1 MDAPC
6 SASLNCGTEAQ
17 LNFKLI
23 WQLCSNHD
31 EGLLVMHE
39 DPEASPWCSKSCSLS
54 VLCGCITHNCLTPSR
69 HGHSVGL
76 DLSSITHHTLILV
89 RCMWVYMCMWWFF
102 FGCSPQCAFPCIWQD
117 MGIISEIHQRICV
130 TPSYFLSSRLR
141 FWYYTLI
148 FLALLLSAV
157 GRKKK
162 RLSTP
167 LSCRTHLWLYWFS
180 LKLYL
185 QKTGR
190 M

>member
-1 MDAPC
+1 MFLALAPRDDHHHFYVNKANHKFTCFLAGASHSKQLYIGWLLLDFTGRGSGTARGVIQLLAVTADMDAPC

-76 DLSSITHHTLILV
+76 DLSSITHHTHILV
-89 RCMWVYMCMWWFF
+89 RCMWVYMCMWWF
-102 FGCSPQCAFPCIWQD
+102 CWMLTSVCI
-117 MGIISEIHQRICV
+117 S
-130 TPSYFLSSRLR
+130 
-141 FWYYTLI
+141 
-148 FLALLLSAV
+148 
-157 GRKKK
+157 
-162 RLSTP
+162 
-167 LSCRTHLWLYWFS
+167 
-180 LKLYL
+180 LYL
-185 QKTGR
+185 AGYGHY
-190 M
+190 